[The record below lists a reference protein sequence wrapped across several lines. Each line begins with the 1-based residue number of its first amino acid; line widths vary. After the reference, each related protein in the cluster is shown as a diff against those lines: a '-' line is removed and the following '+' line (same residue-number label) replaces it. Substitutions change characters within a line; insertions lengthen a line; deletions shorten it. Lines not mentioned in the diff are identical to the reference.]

1 MGSSW
6 GARWCA
12 PLKKVRMPCAILLEA
27 CGARSMDSE
36 RKHRTLPAPEY
47 STREDRQ
54 APRYEVT
61 LRGMRF
67 HGRIGVLP
75 HEAEIAQSI
84 EVDASLWVRR
94 SGEHIT
100 VRDIVDYRRVYELVE
115 EVVTDGHT
123 NFLEE
128 VCERIADHALAL
140 PLVERVRIAVRKP
153 NVALPGPLSYAEVAL
168 ERERG

>member
-1 MGSSW
+1 
-6 GARWCA
+6 
-12 PLKKVRMPCAILLEA
+12 
-27 CGARSMDSE
+27 MDKD
-36 RKHRTLPAPEY
+36 RRPRTSPAPDY
-47 STREDRQ
+47 SAVDERSAT
-54 APRYEVT
+54 RYEVT

-94 SGEHIT
+94 TGENIT
-100 VRDIVDYRRVYELVE
+100 VRDIVDYRRLYELVE
-115 EVVTDGHT
+115 EVITDGHT

-128 VCERIADHALAL
+128 VCERIADRALAM

-153 NVALPGPLSYAEVAL
+153 NVALPGPLAYAEVAL